1 MEEQQNKDESNQ
13 ANDEPR
19 RLTDNEVRA
28 LIVESLAYLIR
39 KSDKDTLVVPLDELI
54 RQTNFNIDIDPNE
67 NSCKISVVES
77 KGIEDGENN

>member
-1 MEEQQNKDESNQ
+1 MEDQQNKDESNQ

-54 RQTNFNIDIDPNE
+54 RQTNFNIDIDPIE

-77 KGIEDGENN
+77 KDIENGENN

>member
-13 ANDEPR
+13 VNDEPR

-39 KSDKDTLVVPLDELI
+39 K
-54 RQTNFNIDIDPNE
+54 
-67 NSCKISVVES
+67 
-77 KGIEDGENN
+77 